1 MKQLLGLILV
11 AIFLI
16 GGCGSDSDKLKK
28 DTHEYELAKALAE
41 KHSYLDPDQNNVLVK
56 TNNFKLT
63 VGEVITALFEGMGNR
78 IDGLKDMPAEN
89 LKQYFENISER
100 LAEQKMLLKKA
111 DAAGIKVSE
120 SEVDSLLQFQYERA
134 GGVERFKSMLERTGV
149 QMDFIRRDLE
159 KNRKINRY
167 LETILEAQLEISEQE
182 LQQAYN
188 QDKTATVRHILMN
201 TQGKSEQEK
210 MEIYQKMEKILAEAK
225 SGKDFATLANNYSED
240 PGSNTR
246 GGLYEDFEQGAMVE
260 PFDRAAFSLP
270 VGEISDIV
278 ETQYGYHILKVLDRK
293 KDTRPYDQVRSELL
307 KEVKNQKRKEVVPN
321 FIEELKQQEGFEIVS
336 YES

>member
-1 MKQLLGLILV
+1 
-11 AIFLI
+11 
-16 GGCGSDSDKLKK
+16 
-28 DTHEYELAKALAE
+28 
-41 KHSYLDPDQNNVLVK
+41 
-56 TNNFKLT
+56 
-63 VGEVITALFEGMGNR
+63 
-78 IDGLKDMPAEN
+78 
-89 LKQYFENISER
+89 
-100 LAEQKMLLKKA
+100 
-111 DAAGIKVSE
+111 
-120 SEVDSLLQFQYERA
+120 
-134 GGVERFKSMLERTGV
+134 
-149 QMDFIRRDLE
+149 
-159 KNRKINRY
+159 
-167 LETILEAQLEISEQE
+167 
-182 LQQAYN
+182 
-188 QDKTATVRHILMN
+188 RHILMN

-225 SGKDFATLANNYSED
+225 SGKDFAMLANNYSED

-246 GGLYEDFEQGAMVE
+246 GGLYENFEQGAMVE

-307 KEVKNQKRKEVVPN
+307 EEVKNQKRKEVVPN